1 MKSKVPLAMIVN
13 PNAGRKIGRQTA
25 KNAAA
30 RLNDAGLS
38 VQMFISEKPGDTLS
52 IAQSLEQTDW
62 SGVIVVGG
70 DGSLF
75 EVLNGLCSDKSV
87 ISIPIGQI
95 PVGTG
100 NSYIRD
106 LGISSVDVA
115 VQSIIAGECRLV
127 DLGWFTCD
135 SVHYHFINLLGVGF
149 VSNVARRSA
158 RYKLFGT
165 RSYVFGIIEE
175 IIHLDPVPIRL
186 QVDDEIIER
195 RAIFVEICNS
205 RYTGGN
211 MLIAPSA
218 KIDDGL
224 LDVVVMKETT
234 RFRALKL
241 LPTIFTGAHLETP
254 EFEVFRGHHIKLES
268 ERPMALTP
276 DGENFGSTPIEAS
289 TDSKAFQFFKA

>member
-1 MKSKVPLAMIVN
+1 MIVN
-13 PNAGRKIGRQTA
+13 PNAGKKTGRQIA
-25 KNAAA
+25 ENAAA

-38 VQMFISEKPGDTLS
+38 VQMFISEKPGGTLS
-52 IAQSLEQTDW
+52 IARSLSQTEW
-62 SGVIVVGG
+62 SGVIAVGG

-100 NSYIRD
+100 NSYIKD
-106 LGISSVDVA
+106 LGISSVDDA
-115 VQSIIAGECRLV
+115 VQSIIAGECCLV
-127 DLGWFTCD
+127 DLGWFTCN
-135 SVHYHFINLLGVGF
+135 SVHYRFINLLGVGF

-158 RYKLFGT
+158 RYKVFGA
-165 RSYVFGIIEE
+165 RSYIFGIIEE

-186 QVDDEIIER
+186 QVDDEVIER

-205 RYTGGN
+205 RYTGGD

-224 LDVVVMKETT
+224 LDVVIMKDTT
-234 RFRALKL
+234 RLRALKL
-241 LPTIFTGAHLETP
+241 LPTIFTGTHLETP

-276 DGENFGSTPIEAS
+276 DGETFGSTPIEAGI
-289 TDSKAFQFFKA
+289 DLKVLQFFNA